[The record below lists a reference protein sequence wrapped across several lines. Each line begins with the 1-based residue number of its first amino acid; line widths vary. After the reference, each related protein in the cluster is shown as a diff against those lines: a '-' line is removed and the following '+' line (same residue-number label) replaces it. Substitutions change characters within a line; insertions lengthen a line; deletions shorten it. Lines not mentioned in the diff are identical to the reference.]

1 MNMTYPCARNDK
13 LAITQNM
20 VITGNPLK
28 KDNLNSLDSYSYMTD
43 ALGTLRKKELEPV
56 KLNK

>member
-43 ALGTLRKKELEPV
+43 ALGTLRKK
-56 KLNK
+56 